1 MQKPL
6 FFCHIAQKIRTDIF
20 FNDRSD
26 DGIFRTCSSYV
37 FILIRYCAHRE
48 IHGTFWISAE
58 NSMVQTAV
66 RRHFCTPHTIM
77 SFHTE
82 HLVKLPFRSTM
93 IFLRVNGPYG
103 HFACPQ
109 AKKQNIA

>member
-1 MQKPL
+1 
-6 FFCHIAQKIRTDIF
+6 
-20 FNDRSD
+20 
-26 DGIFRTCSSYV
+26 
-37 FILIRYCAHRE
+37 
-48 IHGTFWISAE
+48 
-58 NSMVQTAV
+58 MVQTAV